1 MEKRVGGKRL
11 DRVPIIRVALAGG
24 QMCKNTPQSVLS
36 MDLFQAVMAR
46 EAEGALF
53 MIMHE
58 HVCVGLGD

>member
-1 MEKRVGGKRL
+1 
-11 DRVPIIRVALAGG
+11 
-24 QMCKNTPQSVLS
+24 MCKNTPQSVLS